1 MAGQCVRRRVQRV
14 NRGLPRVT
22 FRSTVLRVR
31 LLRRDLAQPLKF
43 AVGLMFLVIV
53 ALTIAQVAARYLF
66 ERPLTWSEEV
76 SKLLLVW
83 LVFLGAAAVT
93 LDGRHLD
100 VDVLFRAA
108 PLWLRR
114 GLRALNL
121 AAAMFFLGAMVWF
134 SIDVIE
140 IESWASLGALGI
152 SAAWVRLPA
161 AVGGALMI
169 AFLLLRRF
177 SGGPEA
183 SPDSAEKP
191 L

>member
-1 MAGQCVRRRVQRV
+1 MQGVDAGLPLPWFRFTVACVR
-14 NRGLPRVT
+14 
-22 FRSTVLRVR
+22 F
-31 LLRRDLAQPLKF
+31 LRRDLALPLKI

-53 ALTIAQVAARYLF
+53 ALTIAQVGARYLF
-66 ERPLTWSEEV
+66 DRPLIWSEEV

-114 GLRALNL
+114 GMRALNL
-121 AAAMFFLGAMVWF
+121 AAALFFLGAMVWF

-161 AVGGALMI
+161 AVGAGLMI

-177 SGGPEA
+177 AGGPSA
-183 SPDSAEKP
+183 GPDSMEKP